1 MSGSLTSDLSA
12 GYRQVQEV
20 LSDRERADLA
30 RARDPLMQSR
40 SQRGRSLLALV
51 QLYRVGPRQLWA
63 PVLLDLL
70 APAMLHRLRRLRDEP
85 PVMVEEDIRQQ
96 LVLELLHAAAMMPL
110 PNNPA
115 HLKAALLHRAN
126 QGVRR
131 KLAREHGRQRR
142 QRSYDAMV
150 EERS

>member
-1 MSGSLTSDLSA
+1 MAGSLISDLSA

-20 LSDRERADLA
+20 LSDRERAELA
-30 RARDPLMQSR
+30 RARDPSMQGR
-40 SQRGRSLLALV
+40 SQRGRSLVALV

-70 APAMLHRLRRLRDEP
+70 APAMLRRLQRLRDEP

-96 LVLELLHAAAMMPL
+96 LVLELLHAAATMPL

-115 HLKAALLHRAN
+115 HVKAALLHRAN

-131 KLAREHGRQRR
+131 KLARERRRQRR
-142 QRSYDAMV
+142 QGSYEAMA
-150 EERS
+150 EERP

>member
-1 MSGSLTSDLSA
+1 MSGSLISDLST
-12 GYRQVQEV
+12 GYRQVEEV
-20 LSDRERADLA
+20 LSDRERAELA
-30 RARDPLMQSR
+30 RARDPSMRSR

-63 PVLLDLL
+63 PVLLDLF
-70 APAMLHRLRRLRDEP
+70 APAMLRRLQRLRAEP

-96 LVLELLHAAAMMPL
+96 LVLELLHAVATMPL
-110 PNNPA
+110 PSNPG
-115 HLKAALLHRAN
+115 HLKAALLQRAN

-131 KLAREHGRQRR
+131 KLAREHSRQRS

>member
-1 MSGSLTSDLSA
+1 MSGSLISDLSA
-12 GYRQVQEV
+12 GYRQVEEV
-20 LSDRERADLA
+20 LSDRERAEL
-30 RARDPLMQSR
+30 
-40 SQRGRSLLALV
+40 
-51 QLYRVGPRQLWA
+51 VGPRQLWA

-131 KLAREHGRQRR
+131 KLARERRRQRR
-142 QRSYDAMV
+142 QGSYEAMA
-150 EERS
+150 EERP